1 MASVVMANTR
11 TVIEILNSSLSKV
24 AEIKNPYPLNKEGMI
39 LRYSRELSDYGQC
52 LFRISTND
60 PVLTQFGDILKP
72 HQYHVRIK
80 RGQTTVW
87 QGAIVDNPARN
98 SNYIEVKAYEY
109 LFYLSK
115 VLIRRDADN
124 ATTDDDESNFKVFS
138 TGTMAAAITTLF
150 NNAKTDLTT
159 NHILSTATIGTIEN
173 PNYPSNFLDST
184 GHALTGAWSFNS
196 DVTVQFDYH
205 SVLYVIKSFGIY
217 ANADFELTTGLVFNF
232 KKLIGQRINGLTFTY
247 NRVGTNIVNYNFPR
261 LGQRVSNDLV
271 GIATDDKGNV
281 LHAHKTNSTSINT
294 IGRLQ
299 DARAYSD
306 VKNQNLLDARMAE
319 EIRLTVDVDE
329 SPITITLD
337 EKAFPIGQFN
347 LGDIIWVRVK
357 DHIIDYQKER
367 RIVGWTVNLHNT
379 GRELTYVQTNK
390 PPANL
395 IGAS

>member
-1 MASVVMANTR
+1 MSILTR
-11 TVIEILNSSLSKV
+11 TVIEILDADLNKI

-52 LFRISTND
+52 MFRVSTND

-72 HQYHVRIK
+72 HQYHIRIK
-80 RGQTTVW
+80 RGTTTVW
-87 QGAIVDNPARN
+87 QGAIVDNPVRN
-98 SNYIEVKAYEY
+98 SKYVEVKGYEY

-115 VLIRRDADN
+115 ILIRRDPDN
-124 ATTDDDESNFKVFS
+124 TATDDDESNFRVFS
-138 TGTMAAAITTLF
+138 SGTMAAAITTLF
-150 NNAKTDLTT
+150 NNAKTDLTA

-173 PNYPSNFLDST
+173 PNYPKNFLNST
-184 GHALTGAWSFNS
+184 GQALTGGWTFNS

-232 KKLIGQRINGLTFTY
+232 KKLIGQRINGLTFSY
-247 NRVGTNIVNYNFPR
+247 NRVGTNIVDYNFPR
-261 LGQRVSNDLV
+261 LGQRVANDLV

-281 LHAHKTNSTSINT
+281 LHAQKTNSTSINT

-306 VKNQNLLDARMAE
+306 VKNQNLLDSRMAE
-319 EIRLTVDVDE
+319 EIRLTVDPDE

-337 EKAFPIGQFN
+337 ENAYPVGQFN
-347 LGDIIWVRVK
+347 LGDILWVRVK
-357 DHIIDYQKER
+357 DSIINYQKER
-367 RIVGWTVNLHNT
+367 RVVGWTVSLHNT

-390 PPANL
+390 PDASL